1 MARIAL
7 PLALLASQTACL
19 YYRMYHECDFTGS
32 SSQSCWQ
39 QQPILQHAQPVQVSL
54 NGPMQGTSAR
64 LGVHSSRI
72 TAVNGF
78 IVSLIPSTT
87 CMPAAWGAG
96 HFPNLPRSTA
106 AVQAMGHCCCR
117 HPQSLLPAWDAPAA
131 FQAVAISS
139 RLMPSH
145 LSRVHSQ
152 QWQEQ
157 HRQKQRS

>member
-1 MARIAL
+1 MRF
-7 PLALLASQTACL
+7 
-19 YYRMYHECDFTGS
+19 H
-32 SSQSCWQ
+32 WQ
-39 QQPILQHAQPVQVSL
+39 QQPILLAAAANLAARPASASL
-54 NGPMQGTSAR
+54 TQRPMQGTSSR

-78 IVSLIPSTT
+78 IASLIPSTT

-96 HFPNLPRSTA
+96 HFPNLPCSTA

-131 FQAVAISS
+131 FQAVAISA
-139 RLMPSH
+139 RLQPSH

-157 HRQKQRS
+157 HGQKQRSWQQHLLHPTPPSPK